1 MAPRRVRRWR
11 ASREPLQ
18 RCVSGRRHGRLGSGE
33 VHRRQGAVDPDAVA
47 VRRRRRVPPGGQ
59 PRQDDVRPTAHRRGP
74 VALAAQHRG
83 LDVAGDRGRPLRG
96 RDLLRPAP
104 RLPRPAPRGAPR
116 GRLLPPGRG
125 GGPGREPDR
134 RPSGPLHASVAA
146 AQPVRHARAARARR
160 AGGRRSRST
169 AARPRSSPVPSPPSS
184 CIQKEKACDHPR
196 RDPGRRRDGGSHRRS
211 QQPADPGRHPRH
223 RRRGAA

>member
-33 VHRRQGAVDPDAVA
+33 VHRRQGAVDADAVA

-96 RDLLRPAP
+96 RDLLGPAP
-104 RLPRPAPRGAPR
+104 RLPRPAPRGAAR

-160 AGGRRSRST
+160 AGGGGLGRRQRGRGPRPCRHRPP
-169 AARPRSSPVPSPPSS
+169 AATRRRKPR
-184 CIQKEKACDHPR
+184 DHPR
-196 RDPGRRRDGGSHRRS
+196 RDPGRRRDGGSHRRP